1 MGVGFFGDLVCSI
14 LFLSL
19 GNICYLRCD
28 NFIVF
33 VKLVIR
39 CINGVLFDECV
50 FVVLGILERGEFFLF
65 FWYG

>member
-1 MGVGFFGDLVCSI
+1 MGVGFFGDLVYSI

-39 CINGVLFDECV
+39 CIKCV
-50 FVVLGILERGEFFLF
+50 FSLMNVYLL
-65 FWYG
+65 Y

>member
-39 CINGVLFDECV
+39 CNKGVF
-50 FVVLGILERGEFFLF
+50 ILMNVYLCIRDFRKR
-65 FWYG
+65 